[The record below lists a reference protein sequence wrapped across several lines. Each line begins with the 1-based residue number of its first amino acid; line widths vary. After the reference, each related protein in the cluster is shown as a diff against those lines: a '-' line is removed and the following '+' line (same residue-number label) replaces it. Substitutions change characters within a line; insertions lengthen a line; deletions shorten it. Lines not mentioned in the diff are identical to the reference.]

1 MKHEFWLGV
10 GRLWV
15 MTPLTSQA
23 AALQKDGGANSRT
36 IVYSKSLYVEDPAL
50 GAGRFL

>member
-10 GRLWV
+10 DGLGV

-23 AALQKDGGANSRT
+23 ATLQKDCGADPGT
-36 IVYSKSLYVEDPAL
+36 IVYSKSLYVEDPAF
-50 GAGRFL
+50 GVERFL